1 MALKN
6 YKTSELYGE
15 LMRRGESYRYEW
27 ALHVVALSES
37 LHLLDHIL
45 ETRDGTGFAPRK
57 LASIKTM
64 LGDGFNN
71 GLVQEAE
78 RIAKLERT

>member
-15 LMRRGESYRYEW
+15 LMRRGEGTARSEW
-27 ALHVVALSES
+27 ALHVAALSRAMR
-37 LHLLDHIL
+37 LLYHCV
-45 ETRDGTGFAPRK
+45 GTSGGYAAK
-57 LASIKTM
+57 EYGKIQMM

-71 GLVQEAE
+71 GLVREAE
-78 RIAKLERT
+78 LVLAEIGED